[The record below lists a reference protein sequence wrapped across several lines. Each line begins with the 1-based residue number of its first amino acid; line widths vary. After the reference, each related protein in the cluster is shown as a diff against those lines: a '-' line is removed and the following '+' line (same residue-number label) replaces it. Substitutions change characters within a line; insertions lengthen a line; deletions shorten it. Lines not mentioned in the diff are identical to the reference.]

1 MSSPGFKLRQVRQ
14 RLGLTY
20 RDVETASST
29 VANSKLNAE
38 FTLPISRLSE
48 IENHGAVPS
57 VYRIYT
63 LSALYGMDYQEVLG
77 WYGLNLSELAEDQEH
92 FRPESV
98 TRRTHLLGD
107 HPNHRSDIALPIRL
121 DPGFDPKRTTHL
133 TRMIETWGRVPVTF
147 LERLN
152 SRDFRYGYVGQ
163 DDWRMYPL
171 IPPGSLVQFDV
182 QRRQV
187 HQGFWHNEH
196 ERPVYFVEHRDG
208 YACTWCCLQNG
219 HLILQPHPLSPC
231 QPETFAYPQEA
242 DVLGQVV
249 GVAKQLPVVQ
259 GKAAPK

>member
-29 VANSKLNAE
+29 LASSKLNSE
-38 FTLPISRLSE
+38 FALPISRLSE
-48 IENHGAVPS
+48 IENHGAIPS
-57 VYRIYT
+57 CYRIYT
-63 LSALYGMDYQEVLG
+63 LCTLYGIDYQEVLG
-77 WYGLNLSELAEDQEH
+77 WYGVDLMDLTNDREQ
-92 FRPESV
+92 FRPKRV
-98 TRRTHLLGD
+98 TLRTHLLGD
-107 HPNHRSDIALPIRL
+107 HQSQHLDVALPIRL

-152 SRDFRYGYVGQ
+152 RRDFRYGYVGQ
-163 DDWRMYPL
+163 EDWRMYPL

-182 QRRQV
+182 ERRQV
-187 HQGFWHNEH
+187 DEGFWPNEH
-196 ERPVYFVEHRDG
+196 ERPVYFVEYREG
-208 YACTWCCLQNG
+208 YACSWCCIQDG

-231 QPETFAYPQEA
+231 QPETFAHPQDA

-249 GVAKQLPVVQ
+249 GVAKQLPAGQ
-259 GKAAPK
+259 GKARPK